1 MVSSKNVTCSGTCY
15 CQYYNDISKE
25 GYLNIIKSQY
35 IISVV
40 PIPTPYLYGVLI
52 TKGNYIA
59 NKNRV

>member
-40 PIPTPYLYGVLI
+40 PTLLIKIGFRKRLYS
-52 TKGNYIA
+52 A
-59 NKNRV
+59 NS